1 MANDPTG
8 TGGMRD
14 DKAGTGASGTNAGFG
29 GGSSGGAGYAG
40 SRGTTGSV
48 SSGYSGSSSGG
59 ASGSAGTG
67 SSASAQ
73 NAQGAKIKGE
83 GVHENTS
90 GPGPRL
96 MTASTLEGDKVVNRQ
111 GEDLGEID
119 EIMLDVPRGR
129 IAYAVM
135 SSGGF
140 LGMGEKLFAIPWSAL
155 TLDTDNKCFVLDVD
169 KQRLKDAPGF
179 DKDNWPS
186 MADTEFD
193 TRVHS
198 YYGTRQYWE

>member
-1 MANDPTG
+1 MANDPKNTGGTRTGTAIDPTG
-8 TGGMRD
+8 TGASSTS
-14 DKAGTGASGTNAGFG
+14 AGIG
-29 GGSSGGAGYAG
+29 GGSSAGAGYAG
-40 SRGTTGSV
+40 SRGTTGSA
-48 SSGYSGSSSGG
+48 SGGYAGSSSGG
-59 ASGSAGTG
+59 TSGI
-67 SSASAQ
+67 SSG
-73 NAQGAKIKGE
+73 AQGGQGARIE
-83 GVHENTS
+83 GQAQYENTS

-169 KQRLKDAPGF
+169 RQRLKDAPGF

-186 MADTEFD
+186 MPDTEFD
-193 TRVHS
+193 ARVHS
-198 YYGTRQYWE
+198 YYGTRPYWE